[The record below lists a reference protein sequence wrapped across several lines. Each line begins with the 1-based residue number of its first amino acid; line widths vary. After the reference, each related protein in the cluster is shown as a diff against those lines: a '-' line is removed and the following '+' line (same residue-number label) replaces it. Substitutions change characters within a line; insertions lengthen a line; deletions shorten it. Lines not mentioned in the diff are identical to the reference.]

1 MSIIATAIAAAAD
14 VAEEGAKSAG
24 TAGLPQ
30 LDTSSWPS
38 QIFWL
43 AITFGFLYWFM
54 SSYILPRLGGMIE
67 ERRDRI
73 ADDLDQAS
81 EFKHQAEDAEA
92 AYHKALADAK
102 AKAQSIAAETRGEL
116 DAELAEMQADADE
129 KAATALAAA
138 ETRINDMK
146 EQASA
151 KVREAAVET
160 TRSVVEALIDEHPT
174 DEAIAAAMGRR

>member
-1 MSIIATAIAAAAD
+1 VSIIATALAAAAE
-14 VAEEGAKSAG
+14 VAEEGAHGAEK
-24 TAGLPQ
+24 AGLPQ

-54 SSYILPRLGGMIE
+54 SSYILPRLGGMID

-81 EFKHQAEDAEA
+81 EFKHQAEDAET

-102 AKAQSIAAETRGEL
+102 AKAQLIAAETRGEL

-138 ETRINDMK
+138 ESRINDMK

-160 TRSVVEALIDEHPT
+160 TRSIVEALIDEHPT
-174 DEAIAAAMGRR
+174 DDAIAAAMGGR